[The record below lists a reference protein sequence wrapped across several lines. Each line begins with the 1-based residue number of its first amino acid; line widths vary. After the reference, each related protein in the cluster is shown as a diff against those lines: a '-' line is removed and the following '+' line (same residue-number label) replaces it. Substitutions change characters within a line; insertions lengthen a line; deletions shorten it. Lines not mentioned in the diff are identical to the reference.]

1 MSEVNESRT
10 ALEAVFLKVADLK
23 KDLEDLG
30 VDVKVTISGV
40 SGEGPGA
47 GVAVISLVLN
57 DLEALKELQEVPG

>member
-1 MSEVNESRT
+1 MSDVNESRT

-30 VDVKVTISGV
+30 VNVQVTISGV

-47 GVAVISLVLN
+47 GVAVIALVLQ
-57 DLEALKELQEVPG
+57 ELQEVPG